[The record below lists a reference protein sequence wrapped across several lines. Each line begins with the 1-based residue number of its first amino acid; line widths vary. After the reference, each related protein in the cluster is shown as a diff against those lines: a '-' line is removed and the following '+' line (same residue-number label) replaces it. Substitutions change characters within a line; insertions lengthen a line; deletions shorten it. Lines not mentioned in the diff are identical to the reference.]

1 MKNEDKK
8 YFKLDP
14 KGISK
19 RLNEVQDNLKSNQLE
34 NKGLHKT
41 LNHLLQII
49 EIEIPNLGNE
59 IKKRRFL
66 VYILNIFLV
75 SLAICLIAFI
85 FIPNPLNTEILT
97 KSAAKANY
105 INSTM
110 SIIVG
115 LVVTIFSLSL
125 WAKRQTQNA
134 VRKTTDDIHELIHR
148 IDMYQLG
155 KSKWQIIPNK
165 LENSELKL
173 KIYVNGIHTSIKI
186 CGKLAALIYHLS
198 DDDQVTESARHLEFI
213 STSLATQIS
222 KKWQSIV
229 DSP

>member
-1 MKNEDKK
+1 MKNENKK

-19 RLNEVQDNLKSNQLE
+19 RLIEVQNNLKSNQLE
-34 NKGLHKT
+34 NKGLYKT
-41 LNHLLQII
+41 LNHLLKII
-49 EIEIPNLGNE
+49 EIEIPDLGNE

-75 SLAICLIAFI
+75 SLALCLIAFI

-155 KSKWQIIPNK
+155 KSKWQ
-165 LENSELKL
+165 
-173 KIYVNGIHTSIKI
+173 VRF
-186 CGKLAALIYHLS
+186 A
-198 DDDQVTESARHLEFI
+198 
-213 STSLATQIS
+213 
-222 KKWQSIV
+222 
-229 DSP
+229 